1 MSALAFPRLTPWVGR
16 LIVANAVVLLV
27 LQTVAP
33 ALAGWLAFSPS
44 GALAHPWT
52 FVTYMFVHS
61 GLLHLAFN
69 CLFLYFLGTA
79 VEARM
84 GSRAFP
90 LFYLLCGLGGAVFSL
105 ALSGLMSVPPF
116 VGASGAVL
124 GVAVAF
130 AMYWPDAEMM
140 VFPIPFPIRA
150 RTLVLAL
157 VAFDVVMALA
167 PGRDGVAHL
176 AHLGGALVAYAYFR
190 LQGLPRSVE
199 LPAPPRPVESAMA
212 IRRAH
217 RAKEPPAPR
226 PRPTR
231 VERDP
236 DPASAEMDRVL
247 DKISAQGIHS
257 LTPEEKR
264 FLAEASEKKRRDSL
278 H

>member
-44 GALAHPWT
+44 AAVARPWT
-52 FVTYMFVHS
+52 FVTYMFVHD

-69 CLFLYFLGTA
+69 SLFLYFLGTA

-84 GSRAFP
+84 GGRAFP
-90 LFYLLCGLGGAVFSL
+90 LFYLICGLGGAVFSL
-105 ALSGLMSVPPF
+105 ALSGLLPVAPF

-130 AMYWPDAEMM
+130 AMYWPDAELM
-140 VFPIPFPIRA
+140 VFPIPFPLRA

-157 VAFDVVMALA
+157 IAFDVAMAIA

-190 LQGLPRSVE
+190 LQGLPRAAEVPSAPRSLE
-199 LPAPPRPVESAMA
+199 SALAARRSARAEAPPA
-212 IRRAH
+212 
-217 RAKEPPAPR
+217 PAPR
-226 PRPTR
+226 PRAAPP
-231 VERDP
+231 EP
-236 DPASAEMDRVL
+236 DPAVAEMDRVL
-247 DKISAQGIHS
+247 DKISAEGIHS
-257 LTPEEKR
+257 LTPGEKR
-264 FLAEASEKKRRDSL
+264 FLAEMSERKRRDSL

>member
-1 MSALAFPRLTPWVGR
+1 MSALAFPRITPWVGR

-27 LQTVAP
+27 LETVAP

-44 GALAHPWT
+44 GALARPWT
-52 FVTYMFVHS
+52 FVTYMFVHT

-69 CLFLYFLGTA
+69 SLFLYFLGTA

-84 GSRAFP
+84 GGRAFP
-90 LFYLLCGLGGAVFSL
+90 LLYLVSGLGGAVFSL
-105 ALSGLMSVPPF
+105 GLSGLMAVPPF

-130 AMYWPDAEMM
+130 AMYWPDAELMI
-140 VFPIPFPIRA
+140 FPIPFPIRA

-157 VAFDVVMALA
+157 VAFDVVMAVA
-167 PGRDGVAHL
+167 PGQDGVAHL

-190 LQGLPRSVE
+190 LQGLPRPE
-199 LPAPPRPVESAMA
+199 PTAAAALPVESAMA
-212 IRRAH
+212 ARRAH
-217 RAKEPPAPR
+217 RAREAPAPR
-226 PRPTR
+226 PRPAPR
-231 VERDP
+231 EREA
-236 DPASAEMDRVL
+236 DPASTEIDRVL

-264 FLAEASEKKRRDSL
+264 FLAEASEKKRRDAL

>member
-1 MSALAFPRLTPWVGR
+1 MSALAFPRMTPWVGR

-27 LQTVAP
+27 LETVAP
-33 ALAGWLAFSPS
+33 ALAGWLAFAPS
-44 GALAHPWT
+44 AALARPWT
-52 FVTYMFVHS
+52 FVTYMFVHD
-61 GLLHLAFN
+61 GLLHLVFN
-69 CLFLYFLGTA
+69 SLFLYFLGTA

-84 GSRAFP
+84 GSRPFP
-90 LFYLLCGLGGAVFSL
+90 LFYLLCGLGGAAFSL
-105 ALSGLMSVPPF
+105 LLSGVMAVPPF

-176 AHLGGALVAYAYFR
+176 AHLGGALVAYAYLR
-190 LQGLPRSVE
+190 LQGLPRAAV
-199 LPAPPRPVESAMA
+199 APVPSRPVESAMA
-212 IRRAH
+212 VRRAL
-217 RAKEPPAPR
+217 RAKEPPPR
-226 PRPTR
+226 PRPAR
-231 VERDP
+231 PERNA
-236 DPASAEMDRVL
+236 DPAAAEMDRVL

-257 LTPEEKR
+257 LTSEEKR
-264 FLAEASEKKRRDSL
+264 FLAEMSEKKRRDTL

>member
-33 ALAGWLAFSPS
+33 ALAGWLAFTPS
-44 GALAHPWT
+44 EALERPWT
-52 FVTYMFVHS
+52 FVSYMFVHD
-61 GLLHLAFN
+61 GLLHLGFN
-69 CLFLYFLGTA
+69 ALFLYFLGTA

-84 GSRAFP
+84 GGRAFP
-90 LFYLLCGLGGAVFSL
+90 LFYLVAGLGGAVFSL
-105 ALSGLMSVPPF
+105 ALSGLMAVPPF

-130 AMYWPDAEMM
+130 AMYWPDAELTI
-140 VFPIPFPIRA
+140 FPLPFPVRA

-190 LQGLPRSVE
+190 LQGLPVAVE
-199 LPAPPRPVESAMA
+199 RPALPRPVESAMA
-212 IRRAH
+212 AQRSH
-217 RAKEPPAPR
+217 RAKEAPAPR
-226 PRPTR
+226 PRPSR
-231 VERDP
+231 PERGA
-236 DPASAEMDRVL
+236 DPATAEVDRVL
-247 DKISAQGIHS
+247 DKISAQGLHS
-257 LTPEEKR
+257 LTPEERR
-264 FLAEASEKKRRDSL
+264 FLAEASEKKRRDTL